1 MNIRVCVLPLP
12 FVARGFH
19 MALARGVLLIS
30 RRARVSVP
38 EGRHV
43 V

>member
-30 RRARVSVP
+30 RVSVP